1 MKMQVGGK
9 THVITITITGKI
21 QSQRLGGFSDSRLA
35 YPFWSAGPV
44 RRLMF
49 WSILT
54 PIHIAKLSPPPSAML
69 AVTIILA
76 LLTLVVAT
84 DSD

>member
-1 MKMQVGGK
+1 
-9 THVITITITGKI
+9 
-21 QSQRLGGFSDSRLA
+21 
-35 YPFWSAGPV
+35 
-44 RRLMF
+44 MF
-49 WSILT
+49 WFILP
-54 PIHIAKLSPPPSAML
+54 PIRSTDFPSPPSAML